1 MPKFIIT
8 LQQISDLD
16 NEETW
21 GSLTAL
27 CDAHGFNYNSLK
39 NKKFP
44 FTVDGFRFRKS
55 EHNTKT
61 I

>member
-8 LQQISDLD
+8 LQLIEDPDKQ
-16 NEETW
+16 ETW
-21 GSLTAL
+21 GSLTDA
-27 CDAHGFNYNSLK
+27 CKAHGFNYNSLK

-44 FTVDGFRFRKS
+44 FTVDGFRFRKA
-55 EHNTKT
+55 EHNKKT